1 MKELPPER
9 SKLSGDSRV
18 LVLQAK
24 DRLTELAGLSLE
36 IARMAVTPEDGR
48 ELPDWFVVEL
58 FRDLPRLAD
67 KRNG

>member
-1 MKELPPER
+1 MVSPSSPAAR
-9 SKLSGDSRV
+9 P
-18 LVLQAK
+18 AK
-24 DRLTELAGLSLE
+24 
-36 IARMAVTPEDGR
+36 IARMAVTPGDGK